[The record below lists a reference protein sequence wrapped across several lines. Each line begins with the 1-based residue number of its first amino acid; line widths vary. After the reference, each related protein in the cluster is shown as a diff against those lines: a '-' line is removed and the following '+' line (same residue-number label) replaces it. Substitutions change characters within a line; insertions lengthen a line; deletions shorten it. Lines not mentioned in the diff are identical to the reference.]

1 MRAHGRELE
10 QRLHAHGQG
19 YDYVERPLIRDDE
32 TMRLEAGMNITDD
45 GGRRLHSFVQQV
57 ISI

>member
-1 MRAHGRELE
+1 
-10 QRLHAHGQG
+10 
-19 YDYVERPLIRDDE
+19 
-32 TMRLEAGMNITDD
+32 MRLEAGMNITDD